1 MATIAK
7 CHPIFHAVRGRC
19 SPRLN
24 NVAAPNM
31 KMTKEVRP
39 GMMRGT
45 QDDPKVLIIWHP
57 VYRHPGLIYDV
68 TIVPSLPSIL
78 EPALRM
84 GVKLPVP
91 KLPLSRVCPHVPSF
105 ALYKQDDF
113 PSTALFPKRVCFRRI
128 A

>member
-1 MATIAK
+1 MREAKAPLCDGHYRK

-68 TIVPSLPSIL
+68 TIVPSLPL
-78 EPALRM
+78 N
-84 GVKLPVP
+84 
-91 KLPLSRVCPHVPSF
+91 
-105 ALYKQDDF
+105 
-113 PSTALFPKRVCFRRI
+113 FR
-128 A
+128 ACASNGG